1 MKEYDVFELYV
12 VGIMKN
18 YDFKYFICT
27 KENEEYV
34 EIFKHN
40 VIKVD
45 DKSTIDAFAG
55 YYKPSDLPK
64 KLTRSEIFEKYSE
77 INYINS
83 LYKRDREE
91 LRMEKKLSF
100 KVINGGKK

>member
-1 MKEYDVFELYV
+1 MKEYDAFELYV

-18 YDFKYFICT
+18 YDFKYFICI

-55 YYKPSDLPK
+55 YGPSREKAKPGRPQSAGFCNIK
-64 KLTRSEIFEKYSE
+64 
-77 INYINS
+77 INFP
-83 LYKRDREE
+83 LKMPRAKRRA
-91 LRMEKKLSF
+91 F
-100 KVINGGKK
+100 K